1 MRRFQKGEAA
11 DPAKVLSLSKRYGE
25 LDGEMS
31 YLYATAFANVAWCST
46 VDDKY
51 PTGMR
56 TTCLS
61 KFTGRLLELLA
72 PDVVILSG
80 GAVGDH
86 EAEIRR
92 FAPKAHIIRT
102 LHYAHREAGEVEA
115 AAIANVRH
123 AIGTLPRAL

>member
-1 MRRFQKGEAA
+1 MNSNSILIIA
-11 DPAKVLSLSKRYGE
+11 PYRYQGQWVF
-25 LDGEMS
+25 DD
-31 YLYATAFANVAWCST
+31 ANV
-46 VDDKY
+46 
-51 PTGMR
+51 G
-56 TTCLS
+56 L
-61 KFTGRLLELLA
+61 
-72 PDVVILSG
+72 
-80 GAVGDH
+80 VGDH